1 MDPGEFRRHGHA
13 LVEWIAD
20 YLEGSE
26 RYPVLPRVAPGEVI
40 AALPRQA
47 PERGEPFEAIFADFE
62 RVLVPAL
69 THWNHPGFF
78 GYFAITASAPGVLA
92 EFLSAALNQ
101 QAMLW
106 RTSPAATELEEVA
119 LNWLR
124 DLIGLPAGFEGVI
137 YDTASIA
144 TPACARGRPR
154 TGGTRR
160 ARAGT
165 CRAIGSWRLSRVL
178 LRARAFVG
186 GQGHDR
192 ARTRACLASPHRGRR
207 RVQDATGGV
216 APGGCGRPRQR
227 PHADRGG
234 RDDRNDVDHQRRSGA
249 RDRGLLRRARTSG
262 CTSMPRMLA

>member
-1 MDPGEFRRHGHA
+1 MTS
-13 LVEWIAD
+13 V
-20 YLEGSE
+20 
-26 RYPVLPRVAPGEVI
+26 
-40 AALPRQA
+40 AALPPRA

-124 DLIGLPAGFEGVI
+124 DLMGLPAGFEGVI

-144 TPACARGRPR
+144 TLHALAAAREAAVPGVREHGLAGSIGP
-154 TGGTRR
+154 GRR
-160 ARAGT
+160 AR
-165 CRAIGSWRLSRVL
+165 VL
-178 LRARAFVG
+178 LGARAFVG
-186 GQGHDR
+186 RQGGDHAR
-192 ARTRACLASPHRGRR
+192 PRTRHRCGASPATTSSGCAAAALARR
-207 RVQDATGGV
+207 DR
-216 APGGCGRPRQR
+216 GRPRER
-227 PHADRGG
+227 H
-234 RDDRNDVDHQRRSGA
+234 
-249 RDRGLLRRARTSG
+249 
-262 CTSMPRMLA
+262 